1 VCDNL
6 INQVLDTQHWGE
18 FSLDSLF
25 TFKKG
30 KLLTKDDMFEGQT
43 NFIAAI
49 NSNNGIR
56 QRINIEP
63 MFRPNCITVNNNGS
77 IGEAFYQSS
86 PFCASADVC
95 VLYPKDWLMNR
106 YIALFIVT
114 VIKANRFKFSYGRKW
129 TMEKMKRSNIK
140 LPITSHGSP
149 DWAFMEKYIK
159 SLGAKPIKTSIKA
172 KISPLKPMH
181 DWREFLLGDLFTFY
195 KGKRL
200 TKDDMIEGQT
210 NYLGAISDNNGI
222 RQLIDIEPMF
232 QPNCITVNYNGS
244 VGEAFYQ
251 SRPFWASDD
260 VNVLYPKDWVMSKY
274 IALFITT
281 VIKANR
287 YRFSYG
293 RKWTMEKMKQ
303 SVIKLPATSDGTPD
317 WEYMERYIKSLPY
330 SDRI

>member
-1 VCDNL
+1 VSSKELN
-6 INQVLDTQHWGE
+6 TKKWGE
-18 FSLDSLF
+18 FTIGEQFQVEKCRPFDIEFFDELGDTPYVTRTTQNNSVLMSVKTDEL
-25 TFKKG
+25 TNKG
-30 KLLTKDDMFEGQT
+30 
-43 NFIAAI
+43 
-49 NSNNGIR
+49 
-56 QRINIEP
+56 
-63 MFRPNCITVNNNGS
+63 NCITVG
-77 IGEAFYQSS
+77 GETAYFAYQK
-86 PFCASADVC
+86 
-95 VLYPKDWLMNR
+95 KDFIAGTNITKIYNDHLNV
-106 YIALFIVT
+106 YNALFIVT
-114 VIKANRFKFSYGRKW
+114 VANANRYRFSYGRALNF
-129 TMEKMKRSNIK
+129 TQTKRLTIK
-140 LPITSHGSP
+140 LPVNSHGSP
-149 DWAFMEKYIK
+149 DWFFMEQYIK

-200 TKDDMIEGQT
+200 TKDDMIEGQI
-210 NYLGAISDNNGI
+210 NYLGAINDNNSI

-232 QPNCITVNYNGS
+232 QPDCITVNYNGS

-260 VNVLYPKDWVMSKY
+260 VNILYPKDWLLSKY

-303 SVIKLPATSDGTPD
+303 SIIKLPATPDGTPD
-317 WEYMERYIKSLPY
+317 WEYMENYIKSLPY